1 MAGLDPANQA
11 FGEDGVCDKHWVTG
25 SRPVMESEGRPVM
38 ESEGRPVMERRVR
51 RVMESVE
58 TPVMER

>member
-38 ESEGRPVMERRVR
+38 ERRVR
-51 RVMESVE
+51 PVMESVE